1 MRDEVRDW
9 LLLMG
14 KSVLAVIGAILV
26 VAALVD
32 LVVAGWSLRTAA
44 VLAVGLA
51 MCVPPVAFA
60 FRDALREARKG
71 RI

>member
-1 MRDEVRDW
+1 MGERRDW
-9 LLLMG
+9 LFLMG
-14 KSVLAVIGAILV
+14 KTLVLIVGSVLV

-32 LVVAGWSLRTAA
+32 LVVDGWSWGTVS
-44 VLAVGLA
+44 VLLVGLA
-51 MCVPPVAFA
+51 LAVPPIALA